1 VGFGG
6 EPIAGAEFRNLM
18 KCPVWKKYKPKIVL
32 GGSGAWQIVRGG
44 MQDEYGID
52 AVVVGESDCDAVEI
66 FNKVMNGEPLPKIVK
81 TEKPMLEKI
90 PTIKKPALFG
100 VVEITRGCGKG
111 CQFCSPTMRTFYSV
125 ENIEWYAYTGL
136 SSWGTAK
143 AYGLAVVTYDENTNS
158 VGALNWENA
167 ENSNPYV
174 LTSTL
179 TRSGA
184 GFLPVDGIP
193 EAPSEGAILSTPFIV
208 SETRSVAVLPISAS
222 IGVAMG
228 FMVFAVWIGY
238 RRMWGDAASTL
249 LEQGFHD
256 MTVRDVE
263 IVGQIMDLKEF
274 TIPEL
279 VRRTRASKITVWR
292 TVQKLVEQGLVR
304 QIEQTKPA
312 SNGLGG
318 RGKPSRVYKYVG
330 TRA

>member
-1 VGFGG
+1 LVTHVRGWLSGLFVAVSITVCAVAASYLLLNHFYGTSKT
-6 EPIAGAEFRNLM
+6 EIMWRDVVPIAWENAEQLE
-18 KCPVWKKYKPKIVL
+18 PTVL
-32 GGSGAWQIVRGG
+32 TWENTNPYQQV
-44 MQDEYGID
+44 
-52 AVVVGESDCDAVEI
+52 
-66 FNKVMNGEPLPKIVK
+66 
-81 TEKPMLEKI
+81 
-90 PTIKKPALFG
+90 
-100 VVEITRGCGKG
+100 
-111 CQFCSPTMRTFYSV
+111 YSV

-143 AYGLAVVTYDENTNS
+143 AYELAVVTYDENTNS
-158 VGALNWENA
+158 IGALNWENA

-184 GFLPVDGIP
+184 GFLPAADAGAG
-193 EAPSEGAILSTPFIV
+193 APSEGAILSTPFIV
-208 SETRSVAVLPISAS
+208 SETRSVAVFPISAS

-318 RGKPSRVYKYVG
+318 RGKPSHVYKYVG
-330 TRA
+330 TRASEAQAK